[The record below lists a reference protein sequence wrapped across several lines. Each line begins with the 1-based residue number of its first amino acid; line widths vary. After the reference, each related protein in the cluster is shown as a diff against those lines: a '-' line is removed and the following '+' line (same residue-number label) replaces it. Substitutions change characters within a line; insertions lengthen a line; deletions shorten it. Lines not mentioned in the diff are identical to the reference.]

1 MLPSTILIVVD
12 HEVVRQGLRMILGA
26 RKDWKICGEASDG
39 EEAIAA
45 AGATNPDVI
54 IMDITM
60 PNMNGLEATQKIS
73 KLNLRSRVL
82 IFTMH
87 DSHSLVLAIRQAGAR
102 GYVLKSHAA
111 RDLIHAV
118 EAILAGGTFF
128 RSEHGSE
135 SELSKSISGMKR
147 A

>member
-1 MLPSTILIVVD
+1 LPSTILIVDD
-12 HEVVRQGLRMILGA
+12 HEVVRQGLRMILGS

-45 AGATNPDVI
+45 ATATNPDVI

-60 PNMNGLEATQKIS
+60 PNMNGLEAAQKIS
-73 KLNLRSRVL
+73 KLNLKSRVL

-118 EAILAGGTFF
+118 EAVLAGGTFF
-128 RSEHGSE
+128 RSEHTAGA
-135 SELSKSISGMKR
+135 ELSRPVSGMKG